1 MKNFKEKAKEV
12 FETEVMPQIAKAK
25 LKTFHITYFISRGD
39 LNANDE
45 TLLGG
50 VTIKAVN
57 VKEAIDEFEKLEIN
71 EINEIK
77 YIVEL

>member
-1 MKNFKEKAKEV
+1 M
-12 FETEVMPQIAKAK
+12 
-25 LKTFHITYFISRGD
+25 KTFHITYFISRGD

-50 VTIKAVN
+50 VTVKAVN
-57 VKEAIDEFEKLEIN
+57 VKEAIDEFENLEIN

>member
-1 MKNFKEKAKEV
+1 M
-12 FETEVMPQIAKAK
+12 
-25 LKTFHITYFISRGD
+25 KTFHITYFISRGD
-39 LNANDE
+39 LNADDE

-50 VTIKAVN
+50 VTVKAEN
-57 VKEAIDEFEKLEIN
+57 VKEAISEFEKLQIN

>member
-1 MKNFKEKAKEV
+1 M
-12 FETEVMPQIAKAK
+12 
-25 LKTFHITYFISRGD
+25 KTFHITYFISRGD
-39 LNANDE
+39 LNAEDE

-57 VKEAIDEFEKLEIN
+57 VKKVIEIFETMQLQDLT
-71 EINEIK
+71 EIK

>member
-1 MKNFKEKAKEV
+1 M
-12 FETEVMPQIAKAK
+12 
-25 LKTFHITYFISRGD
+25 KTFHITYFISRGD

-57 VKEAIDEFEKLEIN
+57 VKKAIDKFEKLEIN

>member
-1 MKNFKEKAKEV
+1 M
-12 FETEVMPQIAKAK
+12 
-25 LKTFHITYFISRGD
+25 KTFHITYFISRGD
-39 LNANDE
+39 LNADDE

-50 VTIKAVN
+50 ITIKAIN
-57 VKEAIDEFEKLEIN
+57 VKEAIAEFEKLAIN

>member
-1 MKNFKEKAKEV
+1 M
-12 FETEVMPQIAKAK
+12 
-25 LKTFHITYFISRGD
+25 KTFHITYFISRGD
-39 LNANDE
+39 LNADDE

-50 VTIKAVN
+50 ITVRAVN
-57 VKEAIDEFEKLEIN
+57 VKEAIAEFEKLQIN

>member
-1 MKNFKEKAKEV
+1 M
-12 FETEVMPQIAKAK
+12 
-25 LKTFHITYFISRGD
+25 KTFHITYFISRGD

-50 VTIKAVN
+50 VTVKAVN
-57 VKEAIDEFEKLEIN
+57 VKEAIEEFEKLEIN